1 VIRQALPSVNIDVY
15 EEKDEIVAKA
25 ELPGIK
31 KENIKV
37 NISDHILMIKG
48 RKEERGR
55 EETRGLSRFRVLLW
69 SICAEHTASGR
80 GAD

>member
-1 VIRQALPSVNIDVY
+1 VNIDVY

-37 NISDHILMIKG
+37 NISDHILMTKG

-55 EETRGLSRFRVLLW
+55 E
-69 SICAEHTASGR
+69 HTAITE
-80 GAD
+80 ALFLFFA